1 MITKSHASLLNQ
13 SAMIPGLV
21 YGGQNLSYPLTNI
34 VNLMLLDEVME
45 ILINQWLKR
54 IAKVWIMIS
63 RVLVTTI
70 KEEREPVPKDAT
82 SGQIDLS
89 QEEEKD
95 TSFLKTF
102 PVKPKPNPNNSSTMT
117 STTLPINT

>member
-1 MITKSHASLLNQ
+1 
-13 SAMIPGLV
+13 
-21 YGGQNLSYPLTNI
+21 
-34 VNLMLLDEVME
+34 
-45 ILINQWLKR
+45 
-54 IAKVWIMIS
+54 MIS

-102 PVKPKPNPNNSSTMT
+102 PIKPKPNPNNSSTMT